1 MDEAAGPG
9 TVGLQLDG
17 PGTLRSRRL
26 TAEALWGKP
35 DEAGKT
41 LRATDDDRQG
51 PHYTTKMN
59 GVDLRR

>member
-51 PHYTTKMN
+51 HGPRQKIP
-59 GVDLRR
+59 VLQEA